1 MKELGYGKGYKY
13 SHSYPGNFSE
23 QEFLPDELSN
33 ASFFKAGSS
42 AKEKEIEE
50 IIHKLWVNKY
60 KE

>member
-1 MKELGYGKGYKY
+1 MKDLGYGKGYKY

-23 QEFLPDELSN
+23 QEFLPDKLSN

-50 IIHKLWVNKY
+50 IIHKLWGNKY